1 MPSFFEQDPKNPY
14 LPSGGQQLSQLLMS
28 LGAGFSMAGANNQ
41 PWWAGIAPGAA
52 MYGQAQQQAQ
62 QNALAMQQRDE
73 NLAYRKLQEELLR
86 SQIDEKKAA
95 TNARMG
101 FSLADQGVGSVPGP
115 GMGVPPKSPTMGPQ
129 SYDGRVAGYEGGSKN
144 GGMVYNE
151 LGSGAFGP
159 FQFMPGTWADVRA
172 KNPQLNLP
180 EDMTMPGAT
189 PEQRLAT
196 HQAAHTAF
204 KAGNAAAL
212 QAAGFE
218 PTPENLYLA
227 HRFGA
232 GGATTLL
239 RANPNALLADVLPR
253 EWQAQNPD
261 MRGQTVG
268 GFRRLAGERMQGVG
282 VPYVANGETTS
293 YTLAPDSLPPFAI
306 PGGTGIQPG
315 ANPNPGV
322 SMTPVGVPTSAPPP
336 QFAEP
341 PQGQSQGQPQP
352 GQSPVVRV
360 GSPLDAV
367 GQPPLRRVAP
377 MPPLP
382 PNIQSQLEAAA
393 RIPGADLNA
402 IRNQAYQ
409 IRKDLQAKAQAELDY
424 QHEAEKTVWEKQFG
438 NAERIATEQRAV
450 TAKIEEEKRA
460 AEREAARRAEDAK
473 GEGSY
478 EYINGRKVWVSKAQR
493 AQGGVTV
500 GEAPKVYEPGS
511 KALNYQILARG
522 QMDPEFAKSPEY
534 AAAYAAVEQEP
545 IDVGG
550 GEKRT
555 PNMQYYPKPQA
566 PVMNPEGAPKTTGQK
581 AYTEAQSKDYT
592 FASRLDNA
600 LPEFEKMLRDKDG
613 KYSTAN
619 LPSSWERMKMDS
631 AYYPDSQLTPET
643 KAFRRVSKDI
653 VTAILRKESGASIP
667 LTEYPAE
674 YAKYIPQPGDSHE
687 EIAAKLKAIRLV
699 ARTFVEGSGRPTEQF
714 KNIYGDEGGAASKS
728 APVRINLD
736 GTPAK

>member
-1 MPSFFEQDPKNPY
+1 MASFFQQDPQNPY
-14 LPSGGQQLSQLLMS
+14 LPSGGQQLAQMLMS

-73 NLAYRKLQEELLR
+73 NLAYRKLQEEQMR
-86 SQIDEKKAA
+86 AVIDERKAA
-95 TNARMG
+95 IEARKNYQPLG
-101 FSLADQGVGSVPGP
+101 LGVGGGSPSAAPQPPVPGG
-115 GMGVPPKSPTMGPQ
+115 GMAVPPKPPVMGGGQNIPQ
-129 SYDGRVAGYEGGSKN
+129 DYSTRVAGYEGGTKN

-151 LGSGAFGP
+151 LGSGAGGP
-159 FQFMPGTWADVRA
+159 FQIMPDTWKDIRA
-172 KNPQLNLP
+172 KNPDLNLP
-180 EDMTMPGAT
+180 EIMPVNDK
-189 PEQRLAT
+189 PETYAM
-196 HQAAHTAF
+196 HKAAFDRFTQ
-204 KAGNAAAL
+204 GNAQAL
-212 QAAGFE
+212 QSVGIA
-218 PTPENLYLA
+218 PTSENLYLA

-232 GGATTLL
+232 GGAARMLK
-239 RANPNALLADVLPR
+239 ADPNAMLSDVLPV

-268 GFRRLAGERMQGVG
+268 GFQRLATERMGGVG
-282 VPYVANGETTS
+282 VPYRANFETTQ
-293 YTLAPDSLPPFAI
+293 YQD
-306 PGGTGIQPG
+306 
-315 ANPNPGV
+315 
-322 SMTPVGVPTSAPPP
+322 GVPLTPPVTAPPP
-336 QFAEP
+336 SIAP
-341 PQGQSQGQPQP
+341 VPQPQP
-352 GQSPVVRV
+352 VTPVQFN
-360 GSPLDAV
+360 PLDAA
-367 GQPPLRRVAP
+367 GQPPMPRVAP
-377 MPPLP
+377 VPPIP
-382 PNIQSQLEAAA
+382 PDVAEAVRRKVAVERVWTPEQADNFIKSYQQQAHSQ
-393 RIPGADLNA
+393 
-402 IRNQAYQ
+402 
-409 IRKDLQAKAQAELDY
+409 AQAVLDKQY
-424 QHEAEKTVWEKQFG
+424 QMEKEIWEKKYGF
-438 NAERIATEQRAV
+438 ADKTAAEQRAV
-450 TAKIEEEKRA
+450 AAKIEEEKRA

-478 EYINGRKVWVSKAQR
+478 EYINGQKVWVSKAQR
-493 AQGGVTV
+493 SQGGVVV
-500 GEAPKVYEPGS
+500 GEAPKTYDPGS

-522 QMDPEFAKSPEY
+522 QMDPEFAKTPEY

-555 PNMQYYPKPQA
+555 PNMQYFPKPQA

-619 LPSSWERMKMDS
+619 LPSSWERVKMDS
-631 AYYPDSQLTPET
+631 SYYPDSQLTPET